1 MKKILL
7 ALAFIGCM
15 FAAHAQEKPSTGD
28 LYDGLTRPL
37 TFNRVIPPYALE
49 VTFSKTV
56 HVIFP
61 SALRYVDLGS
71 SDLLAAK
78 ADGTENVLRVKAALR
93 DFSRESNLSVI
104 TLSLIHIS
112 EPTRPY

>member
-1 MKKILL
+1 MILL

-61 SALRYVDLGS
+61 SAIRYVDLG
-71 SDLLAAK
+71 
-78 ADGTENVLRVKAALR
+78 LRIFWRRK
-93 DFSRESNLSVI
+93 
-104 TLSLIHIS
+104 
-112 EPTRPY
+112 PTARKTCCV

>member
-61 SALRYVDLGS
+61 SVTSIWGLRIFWRR
-71 SDLLAAK
+71 K
-78 ADGTENVLRVKAALR
+78 
-93 DFSRESNLSVI
+93 
-104 TLSLIHIS
+104 
-112 EPTRPY
+112 PTARKTCCV

>member
-56 HVIFP
+56 Q
-61 SALRYVDLGS
+61 
-71 SDLLAAK
+71 
-78 ADGTENVLRVKAALR
+78 
-93 DFSRESNLSVI
+93 
-104 TLSLIHIS
+104 
-112 EPTRPY
+112 

>member
-61 SALRYVDLGS
+61 RPSVTSIWGLRIFWRR
-71 SDLLAAK
+71 K
-78 ADGTENVLRVKAALR
+78 
-93 DFSRESNLSVI
+93 
-104 TLSLIHIS
+104 
-112 EPTRPY
+112 PTARKTCCV

>member
-49 VTFSKTV
+49 DRK
-56 HVIFP
+56 
-61 SALRYVDLGS
+61 
-71 SDLLAAK
+71 
-78 ADGTENVLRVKAALR
+78 
-93 DFSRESNLSVI
+93 SVV
-104 TLSLIHIS
+104 
-112 EPTRPY
+112 

>member
-49 VTFSKTV
+49 VTFSKTCLLYTS
-56 HVIFP
+56 P
-61 SALRYVDLGS
+61 SP
-71 SDLLAAK
+71 
-78 ADGTENVLRVKAALR
+78 R
-93 DFSRESNLSVI
+93 D
-104 TLSLIHIS
+104 
-112 EPTRPY
+112 TR

>member
-49 VTFSKTV
+49 VTFIVFFCQTV
-56 HVIFP
+56 CFP
-61 SALRYVDLGS
+61 MCFL
-71 SDLLAAK
+71 
-78 ADGTENVLRVKAALR
+78 
-93 DFSRESNLSVI
+93 
-104 TLSLIHIS
+104 
-112 EPTRPY
+112 

>member
-61 SALRYVDLGS
+61 SASVTSIWGLRIFWRR
-71 SDLLAAK
+71 K
-78 ADGTENVLRVKAALR
+78 
-93 DFSRESNLSVI
+93 
-104 TLSLIHIS
+104 
-112 EPTRPY
+112 PTARKTCCV

>member
-56 HVIFP
+56 HVISPRP
-61 SALRYVDLGS
+61 SVTSIWGLRIFWRR
-71 SDLLAAK
+71 K
-78 ADGTENVLRVKAALR
+78 
-93 DFSRESNLSVI
+93 
-104 TLSLIHIS
+104 
-112 EPTRPY
+112 PTARKTCCV

>member
-49 VTFSKTV
+49 VTFSM
-56 HVIFP
+56 
-61 SALRYVDLGS
+61 
-71 SDLLAAK
+71 
-78 ADGTENVLRVKAALR
+78 
-93 DFSRESNLSVI
+93 
-104 TLSLIHIS
+104 
-112 EPTRPY
+112 

>member
-61 SALRYVDLGS
+61 SAIRYVDLGS

-78 ADGTENVLRVKAALR
+78 ADGTENVMQFEDWQGCSATPQGQRRMLADILDV
-93 DFSRESNLSVI
+93 SR
-104 TLSLIHIS
+104 TH
-112 EPTRPY
+112 

>member
-49 VTFSKTV
+49 VTFSAGHLFAGVGMRISAAGQTDHAV
-56 HVIFP
+56 H
-61 SALRYVDLGS
+61 LQ
-71 SDLLAAK
+71 
-78 ADGTENVLRVKAALR
+78 E
-93 DFSRESNLSVI
+93 
-104 TLSLIHIS
+104 
-112 EPTRPY
+112 

>member
-37 TFNRVIPPYALE
+37 TFTGL
-49 VTFSKTV
+49 
-56 HVIFP
+56 
-61 SALRYVDLGS
+61 
-71 SDLLAAK
+71 
-78 ADGTENVLRVKAALR
+78 
-93 DFSRESNLSVI
+93 SR
-104 TLSLIHIS
+104 
-112 EPTRPY
+112 PTRWR